1 MRQIKHHSLWKQDS
15 RLKLLLHPFHKHFGV
30 SEMLVVSESRQ
41 YFRGGQVVKPEG
53 LVS

>member
-15 RLKLLLHPFHKHFGV
+15 RLKLLLHPFHKHLGV